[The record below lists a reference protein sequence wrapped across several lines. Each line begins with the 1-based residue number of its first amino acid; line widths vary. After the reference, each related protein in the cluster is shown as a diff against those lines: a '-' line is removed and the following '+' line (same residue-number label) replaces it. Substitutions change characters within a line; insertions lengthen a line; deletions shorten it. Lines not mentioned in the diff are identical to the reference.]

1 MTEQVP
7 DRAPPG
13 AERASLTRRRAQYR
27 RLFEECWTPV
37 RAVVESQLHG
47 ALLETLAPLAKSSD
61 EDDAKR
67 AKAVLVRDRAFVQAY
82 LESLQPELS
91 SSIRSFIEARE
102 AEGGGA
108 RALSLVGHADSE
120 FDAAIDQ
127 CAARLRNSVDDEFG
141 AVKLR
146 LMNLLQDFDLRDAG
160 LPFRLALFV
169 RAVAGA
175 LRHIGTAEADVIPL
189 MRVVSS
195 GIGGLVA
202 QSYQQIEQRL
212 AASGASDTVQV
223 WHTTIAAP
231 GPVRGRASTRAGAA
245 GAEQGPDQAGNETVR
260 HSDAQTQSALMTLLE
275 RMQPTAASAVATA
288 APAAG
293 AVPAGTAAGV
303 APAASAAAA
312 AVALTQAERIAF
324 LESKA
329 PGAGWTFDPTL
340 LTAINDALRASAA
353 AVMAGQSTAGAE
365 AASTAELRRGLIETA
380 SRKLDKL
387 TIELVGM
394 LFDRIQRDRHVP
406 DPIKEQLVRLQ
417 FPLLKVALSDPELFA
432 DPRQPARRLLD
443 RIASTSIG
451 WSAEGEDNRRY
462 FEQVRAAIDAVIDSP
477 GEASKAFEQSLEVF
491 ERFLDEER
499 TRDDDPVARAR
510 RALAEAENREI
521 LAIKCTMQVRSAFD
535 GVQLESYLRDFLLNV
550 WVRVLVDASAHENTE
565 PGLVRK
571 YLDAIPELVW
581 SVQPKIN
588 PGDRKRMIGTIPGV
602 LSVLREG
609 LNRIEWPADRIQ
621 QFFGRLMN
629 SHASAVKALEL
640 AHGTLP
646 QFTVSTVRI
655 KLDGFRI
662 PTDTSDVAADQV
674 KVSDDVVRH
683 ALSASA
689 AAVTHLSPPP
699 EQSPSL
705 GAMDQQQAIKAIAG
719 WSRGLWFDLRTEART
734 ERVVLRW
741 VSPKRA
747 LYLFTTAAGDRAHS
761 LSPDTLVAYLQ
772 SGWLVAVESA
782 PLFDRVVDGVMYDL
796 KHATESTTAAT
807 H

>member
-7 DRAPPG
+7 DRAPLG
-13 AERASLTRRRAQYR
+13 AERANLTRRRAQYR

-127 CAARLRNSVDDEFG
+127 CAARLRNSVDAEFG

-146 LMNLLQDFDLRDAG
+146 LMNLLQDFDLRDTE

-175 LRHIGTAEADVIPL
+175 LRHIGTAEANLIPL

-195 GIGGLVA
+195 GIGPLVA

-212 AASGASDTVQV
+212 AASGASDTVQL

-231 GPVRGRASTRAGAA
+231 GAAARGRASARAGAA
-245 GAEQGPDQAGNETVR
+245 GAEQGRDQAGNETVR

-293 AVPAGTAAGV
+293 AVPSGTAAGV
-303 APAASAAAA
+303 APAASGAAPA
-312 AVALTQAERIAF
+312 TQAERIAF

-329 PGAGWTFDPTL
+329 PGAGWTFDPAL
-340 LTAINDALRASAA
+340 LTAINDALRASTA

-365 AASTAELRRGLIETA
+365 AASTGELRRGLIETA

-451 WSAEGEDNRRY
+451 WSGEGEDNRRY

-477 GEASKAFEQSLEVF
+477 GEASKAFAQSLEAF

-535 GVQLESYLRDFLLNV
+535 AVQLESYLRDFLLDV

-602 LSVLREG
+602 LAVLREG

-640 AHGTLP
+640 AHGSLP
-646 QFTVSTVRI
+646 QFTASTVRI

-699 EQSPSL
+699 EQSRSS
-705 GAMDQQQAIKAIAG
+705 GVMDRQQAIKAIAG
-719 WSRGLWFDLRTEART
+719 WSRGLWFDLRTEGRT

-747 LYLFTTAAGDRAHS
+747 LYLFTTAAGDCAHS

-796 KHATESTTAAT
+796 KHATESTADAT
-807 H
+807 D